1 MMPTADQVARAII
14 AACRETGEPVPVETL
29 GGNHQERWRHY
40 VVHALHARFPS
51 CAPSALGRMI
61 GADSFVKPGY
71 FYRSSLWHVLGQTP
85 HARRGPVPWWSD
97 EALDRVMRAIPPSEP
112 PKIAIMPVI
121 AAAAE
126 QNAVARFA
134 AFRRSMDGP
143 AASKG
148 RPAARSDYFQ
158 PLPPPVGSKSA
169 LRAALRAAV
178 VNTAKLQVG
187 EE

>member
-14 AACRETGEPVPVETL
+14 AACRETGEPFPVETL

-40 VVHALHARFPS
+40 AVHALHARFPS

-112 PKIAIMPVI
+112 PKIAIDPVVAVAAERN
-121 AAAAE
+121 AAA
-126 QNAVARFA
+126 RFSA
-134 AFRRSMDGP
+134 YRQSRDGP
-143 AASKG
+143 TASKA
-148 RPAARSDYFQ
+148 RPPARSDYFQ

-178 VNTAKLQVG
+178 VNTAKLQAN

>member
-14 AACRETGEPVPVETL
+14 AACRETGEPFPVETL

-40 VVHALHARFPS
+40 AVHALHARFPS

-97 EALDRVMRAIPPSEP
+97 EALDRVMRAIPHGEP
-112 PKIAIMPVI
+112 ARQVPDRAAQVKRVI
-121 AAAAE
+121 AL
-126 QNAVARFA
+126 
-134 AFRRSMDGP
+134 RRSAPQKTSLSDANRRVP
-143 AASKG
+143 
-148 RPAARSDYFQ
+148 ARSDYFQ
-158 PLPPPVGSKSA
+158 PLPSGGGSKKSLYA
-169 LRAALRAAV
+169 DLRAAV
-178 VNTAKLQVG
+178 ENTRKMETPEQ
-187 EE
+187 